1 MNTEELASEVAEAAE
16 YLKDKKGFG
25 MLDMDRHSRLM
36 LGAMVVSGVLSEDDS
51 VAGASVTSGALSAV
65 IAQQLAMYVAI
76 MAATTSSAAASS
88 NS

>member
-1 MNTEELASEVAEAAE
+1 
-16 YLKDKKGFG
+16 
-25 MLDMDRHSRLM
+25 M